1 MWSTDTP
8 FLNLSSAENKGVDFG
23 VRYLLPRFSWGR
35 VGLNTDASWLW
46 RAKSVVP
53 TTAGPVVSND
63 LYGGGAARW
72 RTTTNITWENGPW
85 NAGLGIYH
93 VGKTLDSPSVSR
105 AVYENLG
112 SPSYIKP
119 FTTNG
124 NTVYRLV
131 IDPVVSFN
139 FSLGYRLDMAT
150 SRFGD
155 TRLRLG
161 IANLTDRKPP
171 LSANSDGFGYDPST
185 SQSLLNGRTF
195 SLEVTSRF

>member
-1 MWSTDTP
+1 V
-8 FLNLSSAENKGVDFG
+8 A
-23 VRYLLPRFSWGR
+23 
-35 VGLNTDASWLW
+35 
-46 RAKSVVP
+46 
-53 TTAGPVVSND
+53 
-63 LYGGGAARW
+63 
-72 RTTTNITWENGPW
+72 
-85 NAGLGIYH
+85 
-93 VGKTLDSPSVSR
+93 KTLDSPSVSR
-105 AVYENLG
+105 AVYESLG

-119 FTTNG
+119 FYTNG

-139 FSLGYRLDMAT
+139 FSLGYRLDMANA
-150 SRFGD
+150 RFGD

-185 SQSLLNGRTF
+185 SQSLMNGRTF